1 MKRLFHAS
9 CVAILCLSACK
20 PSRQSTGNNPQPPQ
34 DAVAWVGDDP
44 VTRED
49 FQAELDRHYRRV
61 PGARGGPAARERL
74 LDEML
79 RRKVM
84 VARAREAGFDR
95 DPEMLRLVERLIADR
110 YQEKL
115 AAERLNADPVV
126 TDEQV
131 AAFHRQHQH
140 RYQVPGALRAG
151 VIWIKASPRAEPQKK
166 AEARVRAEAIRL
178 EAARSDA
185 AGFSE
190 LARKHSDDQATRY
203 NGGDTGWIR
212 DGLDLPDDLTAV
224 REAAEALASP
234 GEVAPLVESADG
246 FRIVRLGDRQ
256 APSVRPLE
264 EVRVAIR
271 HELLQVARQTRE
283 DEFFNDLKSGLEV
296 GINRP
301 LLQSI
306 PVPAAP
312 DLTRVPPPMPRD
324 SNKK

>member
-1 MKRLFHAS
+1 
-9 CVAILCLSACK
+9 
-20 PSRQSTGNNPQPPQ
+20 
-34 DAVAWVGDDP
+34 VAWVDEDP
-44 VTRED
+44 VTRRE
-49 FQAELDRHYRRV
+49 FLAELDRHYRGV
-61 PGARGGPAARERL
+61 PGARGDSAARERL
-74 LDEML
+74 LEEMI

-115 AAERLNADPVV
+115 AADRLDADPVV
-126 TDEQV
+126 TEEQV
-131 AAFHRQHQH
+131 AAFHHQHQD
-140 RYQVPGALRAG
+140 RYLIPGAVRAG
-151 VIWIKASPRAEPQKK
+151 VIWIKTSPRAESRKRE
-166 AEARVRAEAIRL
+166 EARARAETIRT
-178 EAARSDA
+178 EAERSDA

-203 NGGDTGWIR
+203 RGGDTGWIR
-212 DGLDLPDDLTAV
+212 DGLALPDDLTAV
-224 REAAEALASP
+224 RAAAESLDSP

-256 APSVRPLE
+256 APSARPLE
-264 EVRVAIR
+264 EVRDAIR
-271 HELLQVARQTRE
+271 HELLQVARKTRE
-283 DEFFNDLKSGLEV
+283 DDFFNDLKSGLEV

-306 PVPAAP
+306 PLPATP

-324 SNKK
+324 PHKK